1 MAGSSEGQFVGWI
14 TYVSIHTYIHT
25 YIHPSYS
32 SYIGLSVHS
41 FIEPNRR
48 IMTHTTTNK
57 NEVCKDIFSSHSLA
71 NVLLQNPA
79 STPFDNSGKSPPGEE
94 QRHLSGLMRY
104 MSPQHVQMLLS
115 CLDLSYELAI
125 AFDSR
130 PGLKFLVQRV
140 AGLERASNLYRQAGA
155 AWTIKVVTLFDL
167 CLHEVG
173 RSGATLDKVK
183 RILEDQHAGIAE
195 VRKSVS
201 EVNNKVL
208 L

>member
-1 MAGSSEGQFVGWI
+1 
-14 TYVSIHTYIHT
+14 
-25 YIHPSYS
+25 
-32 SYIGLSVHS
+32 
-41 FIEPNRR
+41 
-48 IMTHTTTNK
+48 
-57 NEVCKDIFSSHSLA
+57 
-71 NVLLQNPA
+71 
-79 STPFDNSGKSPPGEE
+79 
-94 QRHLSGLMRY
+94 

-125 AFDSR
+125 AFDLR

-140 AGLERASNLYRQAGA
+140 AGLERAANLYRQAGA

-201 EVNNKVL
+201 EVNNKAL
-208 L
+208 LQCAQVFM

>member
-1 MAGSSEGQFVGWI
+1 
-14 TYVSIHTYIHT
+14 
-25 YIHPSYS
+25 
-32 SYIGLSVHS
+32 
-41 FIEPNRR
+41 
-48 IMTHTTTNK
+48 MTCKSTDK
-57 NEVCKDIFSSHSLA
+57 NNVYKDIFSSHSLA
-71 NVLLQNPA
+71 NVLLQSPA
-79 STPFDNSGKSPPGEE
+79 STPLDNSGKNPPGEE
-94 QRHLSGLMRY
+94 QQHLSGLMRY
-104 MSPQHVQMLLS
+104 MSPRHVQTLLS

-140 AGLERASNLYRQAGA
+140 AGLERAANLYRQAGA

-167 CLHEVG
+167 CLHEFG

-208 L
+208 LQCA

>member
-1 MAGSSEGQFVGWI
+1 
-14 TYVSIHTYIHT
+14 
-25 YIHPSYS
+25 
-32 SYIGLSVHS
+32 
-41 FIEPNRR
+41 
-48 IMTHTTTNK
+48 
-57 NEVCKDIFSSHSLA
+57 
-71 NVLLQNPA
+71 
-79 STPFDNSGKSPPGEE
+79 
-94 QRHLSGLMRY
+94 MRY

-125 AFDSR
+125 SFDSR

-140 AGLERASNLYRQAGA
+140 AGLERAANLYRQAGA

-195 VRKSVS
+195 ERKSFS

-208 L
+208 LQCA